1 MFQVDA
7 FLNIDRDPARKR
19 RKHTR
24 RHLSKIYLES
34 WMAAAEERGAA
45 TERAVRQLQQEV
57 TEVKMACETP
67 RLDQSLQNPRE
78 ETAEIG
84 SLKRTF
90 IESGVELTN
99 HR

>member
-7 FLNIDRDPARKR
+7 FLNIDGDPARKR

-24 RHLSKIYLES
+24 RHLSKKYLES
-34 WMAAAEERGAA
+34 WMAAAEKHSAA
-45 TERAVRQLQQEV
+45 AERAVRQLQQEV
-57 TEVKMACETP
+57 AEVKMSCETP
-67 RLDQSLQNPRE
+67 RPEQSLQKPGE

-90 IESGVELTN
+90 IESDLALSN